1 MKIRHRDET
10 VAAFDTDTL
19 DSSGRMEMVKKEL
32 RARVYFD
39 ILCGEDFTLP
49 G

>member
-1 MKIRHRDET
+1 MKIRHRDEA

-32 RARVYFD
+32 RARA
-39 ILCGEDFTLP
+39 LTLLGGEDFTLP

>member
-19 DSSGRMEMVKKEL
+19 ESSGRMEMVKKGVEGQS
-32 RARVYFD
+32 VF
-39 ILCGEDFTLP
+39 
-49 G
+49 